1 MHSRGQVRGQCCI
14 VPNSR
19 LKVNQNKKCF
29 KIKSVIFSL
38 FADALRT
45 CSEFEGGTSFPAERG
60 AKRNLVVARPP
71 TRLARQ
77 AWSPLCYKS
86 IEFGWCPSW
95 RHRTVGFRRVSSCFG
110 LYTGSRGD
118 MFVVRTSKPV
128 ENLWKS
134 GLFWSRY
141 SFVTH
146 SIDRKPRDWGLA
158 RSAYSIKYVLSFT
171 RHFVPRSPFGRR
183 AVRQRGYGL
192 RLLIFKIANNK
203 VDLGQIRSE
212 EIVNCRFIKIPLG

>member
-71 TRLARQ
+71 TRLARK

-128 ENLWKS
+128 ENLWKNR
-134 GLFWSRY
+134 LFWSRRSRY

-146 SIDRKPRDWGLA
+146 SIWPQTKRPRACKIGLQNSCLGRPLVTLRATCRAPA
-158 RSAYSIKYVLSFT
+158 RIWLAVIDFQNREQQS
-171 RHFVPRSPFGRR
+171 RSGSDKKRR
-183 AVRQRGYGL
+183 
-192 RLLIFKIANNK
+192 
-203 VDLGQIRSE
+203 
-212 EIVNCRFIKIPLG
+212 NC